1 MAGSDDWD
9 KLETIFN
16 DALNKQGHERQSFV
30 EQACGDNTE
39 LLEEVNDLLS
49 AHQNVDKGKWLEGS
63 SVPRTLS
70 QGDYIDNYRV
80 LRMLSRGAT
89 GEVYLVTD
97 DRTGAKY
104 AVKCLPLIYS
114 SDEEILARFKKEAEL
129 TTPLKHV
136 NINRM
141 YGFFTSEDNLHYL
154 LMDYSAGKTLSEV
167 LEGYRL
173 TVAQSFHIFEQVCR
187 ALKCAHDLGIW
198 HRDVKPSNIM
208 LEGSTVKVIDFG
220 IARDASSVLTATG
233 VRLGSPAYMS
243 PEQWIGK
250 SVDQRTDIW
259 ALGVLLYEMLTG
271 ELPFNGVN
279 YYAIQ
284 QSIVKDKPTP
294 VSSLNSETNMYFD
307 LFIDQMLSKS
317 VEYRLGSIDELLIK
331 MDILKRSIKI
341 KP

>member
-1 MAGSDDWD
+1 MSGNDNWD
-9 KLETIFN
+9 QLETIFN
-16 DALNKQGHERQSFV
+16 DALTMSGHARQHFV
-30 EQACGDNTE
+30 EKACGDNQE
-39 LLEEVNDLLS
+39 LREEVTDLLS
-49 AHQNVDKGKWLEGS
+49 AHESVDQGNWLEGS

-70 QGDYIDNYRV
+70 QGDYIDNLRV

-97 DRTGAKY
+97 DQTGADY
-104 AVKCLPLIYS
+104 AIKCLPLIYS
-114 SDEEILARFKKEAEL
+114 TDEEILIRFKKEAEL
-129 TTPLKHV
+129 TTPLKHP

-141 YGFFTSEDNLHYL
+141 YGFFTSEDNLNYL
-154 LMDYSAGKTLSEV
+154 LMEYSAGKTLSDV
-167 LEGYRL
+167 LENYRL
-173 TVAQSFHIFEQVCR
+173 NIQQSFHIFEQVCW
-187 ALKCAHDLGIW
+187 ALKCAHEQGIW

-250 SVDQRTDIW
+250 TVDQRTDIW

-271 ELPFNGVN
+271 VLPFNGTN

-284 QSIVKDKPTP
+284 QSIAKDTPPP
-294 VSSLNSETNMYFD
+294 VSTLNPQTNMYFD

-317 VEYRLGSIDELLIK
+317 VENRPDNIDVLLEK
-331 MDILKRSIKI
+331 MEILKRYFKQ
-341 KP
+341 K